1 MKKEKYSI
9 IIMLLCLC
17 MAMGGCSKEE
27 VAADT
32 ATGTL
37 TLQLQLPPALTVEV
51 GESKGR
57 AISLADIQINDVWA
71 VQYAANGNFKKSQYI
86 SGDGNIV
93 KNDENSKY
101 LVRVTTS
108 GFFNEDSRFYILVNT
123 GNNSLITNQD
133 ITEENLK
140 KLTVDL
146 TNGVSTN
153 AVPVFLTA
161 GPISFTQLAEEGQQA
176 DGEGVKAIITAPLS
190 RPYAALKFT
199 YNSKNPE
206 KGKFVPTS
214 LSLGNLPTKMTVHA
228 DGNSSITDFTSSER
242 NLTID
247 GWTSGGP
254 LNEVYIGENL
264 RGFGSGKTFQE
275 KNLPAKGPNK
285 SLDKCTY
292 AVLTGTYYYR
302 TGGDAS
308 NGYTYTTNGITVS
321 YKFYLGGSLLDDYNI
336 IRNTLYT
343 VTINIGGAN
352 SADIRLTVTNG
363 NVSYFDEVEEVQP
376 EYEVIL

>member
-1 MKKEKYSI
+1 MEKEKYSI
-9 IIMLLCLC
+9 IITLLCLC

-57 AISLADIQINDVWA
+57 AAISLADIQINNVWA
-71 VQYAANGNFKKSQYI
+71 VQYDASGNFRKSQYI
-86 SGDGNIV
+86 SEENNIV
-93 KNDENSKY
+93 KNDDSQY
-101 LVRVTTS
+101 LVRVNTS

-123 GNNSLITNQD
+123 GNGSLITEQG
-133 ITEENLK
+133 ITEADLK
-140 KLTVDL
+140 QLTVDL
-146 TNGVSTN
+146 TDGVLAS

-161 GPISFTQLAEEGQQA
+161 GPISFKKLAEQDGQKV
-176 DGEGVKAIITAPLS
+176 DKAIITAPLS

-228 DGNSSITDFTSSER
+228 DGNRNITDFTSSEQS
-242 NLTID
+242 LTIT
-247 GWTSGGP
+247 GWTSGGS
-254 LNEVYIGENL
+254 LNSVYIGENL

-275 KNLPAKGPNK
+275 KNLNGKGPGPNG

-292 AVLTGTYYYR
+292 AVLTGTYYYC
-302 TGGDAS
+302 TGVDAS
-308 NGYTYTTNGITVS
+308 NNYTYTTNGITVS

-376 EYEVIL
+376 DYEVIL

>member
-57 AISLADIQINDVWA
+57 AVSLADQIKNVWA
-71 VQYAANGNFKKSQYI
+71 VQYSEDGTFRKAQYI
-86 SGDGNIV
+86 SGANNIG
-93 KNDENSKY
+93 KHNNSDY
-101 LVRVTTS
+101 LVKVTTG
-108 GFFNEDSRFYILVNT
+108 GFFNENSRFYILVNT
-123 GNNSLITNQD
+123 GNNSLITDQG

-146 TNGVSTN
+146 TDGISKDAEPN
-153 AVPVFLTA
+153 FLTA
-161 GPISFTQLAEEGQQA
+161 GPVAFKQLGEEGVN
-176 DGEGVKAIITAPLS
+176 GEGVKAVITAPLS
-190 RPYAALKFT
+190 RTYAALQFS
-199 YNSKNPE
+199 YNSNNPE
-206 KGKFVPTS
+206 KGKFEATS
-214 LSLGNLPTKMTVHA
+214 LSLFNLPTKLAVHTV
-228 DGNSSITDFTSSER
+228 GSSNINDFNTAGQEIKGS
-242 NLTID
+242 
-247 GWTSGGP
+247 GWNGGL
-254 LNEVYIGENL
+254 LNPVYIGENL

-275 KNLPAKGPNK
+275 KNLNGKGPGPNG

>member
-1 MKKEKYSI
+1 MEKEKYSI
-9 IIMLLCLC
+9 IITLLCLC

-71 VQYAANGNFKKSQYI
+71 VQYDANGNFKKSQYI
-86 SGDGNIV
+86 IGESNIV
-93 KNDENSKY
+93 KNDDSQY

-123 GNNSLITNQD
+123 GNGSLIPSS
-133 ITEENLK
+133 ITETDLK

-176 DGEGVKAIITAPLS
+176 DGDGVKAIITAPLS

-206 KGKFVPTS
+206 KGKFAPTS
-214 LSLGNLPTKMTVHA
+214 LSLGNLPTKLTVHA
-228 DGNSSITDFTSSER
+228 DGNSSITDFTSSEQS
-242 NLTID
+242 LTIT
-247 GWTSGGP
+247 GWTSGGS
-254 LNEVYIGENL
+254 LNSVYIGENL

-275 KNLPAKGPNK
+275 KNLPAKGPNG
-285 SLDKCTY
+285 SLEKCTY

>member
-9 IIMLLCLC
+9 IITLLCLC

-57 AISLADIQINDVWA
+57 AVSLADQIKNVWA
-71 VQYAANGNFKKSQYI
+71 VQYSEDGTFRKAQYI
-86 SGDGNIV
+86 SGANNIG
-93 KNDENSKY
+93 KHDNSDY
-101 LVRVTTS
+101 LVKVTTS
-108 GFFNEDSRFYILVNT
+108 GFFNENSRFYILVNT
-123 GNNSLITNQD
+123 GNKSLIADQG
-133 ITEENLK
+133 ITETDLK
-140 KLTVDL
+140 QLTVDFS
-146 TNGVSTN
+146 NGISKDVE
-153 AVPVFLTA
+153 PIFLTA
-161 GPISFTQLAEEGQQA
+161 GPISFKKLEEQDGQTV
-176 DGEGVKAIITAPLS
+176 DKAIITAPLD
-190 RPYAALKFT
+190 RTYAALQFS
-199 YNSKNPE
+199 YNSKKPE
-206 KGKFVPTS
+206 EGKFEATS
-214 LSLGNLPTKMTVHA
+214 LSLFNLPTKLAVHTVGSSNINDFNTA
-228 DGNSSITDFTSSER
+228 GQEIKGSGWNGGLLNS
-242 NLTID
+242 
-247 GWTSGGP
+247 
-254 LNEVYIGENL
+254 VYIGENL
-264 RGFGSGKTFQE
+264 RGFGTGNTFQE
-275 KNLPAKGPNK
+275 KNLPAKGPNG

-292 AVLTGTYYYR
+292 AVLTGTYYYC
-302 TGGDAS
+302 TGVDAS
-308 NGYTYTTNGITVS
+308 NSYTYTTNGITVS

-376 EYEVIL
+376 DYEVIL

>member
-51 GESKGR
+51 GEGKGR
-57 AISLADIQINDVWA
+57 AASLADQIKNVWA
-71 VQYAANGNFKKSQYI
+71 VQYSEDGTFRKAQYI
-86 SGDGNIV
+86 SGANNIV
-93 KNDENSKY
+93 KHDNSDY
-101 LVRVTTS
+101 LVKVTTS
-108 GFFNEDSRFYILVNT
+108 GFYNENSRFYILVNT
-123 GNNSLITNQD
+123 GNGSLISSG
-133 ITEENLK
+133 ITETDLK

-161 GPISFTQLAEEGQQA
+161 GPISFKKLAEQDGQKV
-176 DGEGVKAIITAPLS
+176 DKAIITAPLS

-228 DGNSSITDFTSSER
+228 DGNSSITDFTSSEQS
-242 NLTID
+242 LTIT

-254 LNEVYIGENL
+254 LNSVYIGENL

-275 KNLPAKGPNK
+275 KNLPAKGPNG
-285 SLDKCTY
+285 SLEKCTY
-292 AVLTGTYYYR
+292 AVLTGTYYYC

-308 NGYTYTTNGITVS
+308 TNYTYTTNGITVS

-352 SADIRLTVTNG
+352 SADIRLAVTNG

-376 EYEVIL
+376 DYEVIL

>member
-9 IIMLLCLC
+9 IITLLCLC

-57 AISLADIQINDVWA
+57 AVSLADQIKNVWA
-71 VQYAANGNFKKSQYI
+71 VQYSEDGTFKKAQYI
-86 SGDGNIV
+86 SGANNIV
-93 KNDENSKY
+93 KHDNSDY
-101 LVRVTTS
+101 LVKVTTS
-108 GFFNEDSRFYILVNT
+108 GFYNENSRFYILVNT
-123 GNNSLITNQD
+123 GNNSLITDQS

-146 TNGVSTN
+146 TGGISKDAEPN
-153 AVPVFLTA
+153 FLTA
-161 GPISFTQLAEEGQQA
+161 GPVAFKQLGEEGVN
-176 DGEGVKAIITAPLS
+176 GEGVKAVITAPLS
-190 RPYAALKFT
+190 RTYAALQFS
-199 YNSKNPE
+199 YNSNNPE
-206 KGKFVPTS
+206 EGKFEAAS
-214 LSLGNLPTKMTVHA
+214 LSLFNLPTKLTVHT
-228 DGNSSITDFTSSER
+228 DGNSSITDFNSTGQEIKGATW
-242 NLTID
+242 N
-247 GWTSGGP
+247 GGL
-254 LNEVYIGENL
+254 LNPVYIGENL

-292 AVLTGTYYYR
+292 AVLTGTYYYC
-302 TGGDAS
+302 TGVDAS
-308 NGYTYTTNGITVS
+308 NSYTYTYTTNGITVS